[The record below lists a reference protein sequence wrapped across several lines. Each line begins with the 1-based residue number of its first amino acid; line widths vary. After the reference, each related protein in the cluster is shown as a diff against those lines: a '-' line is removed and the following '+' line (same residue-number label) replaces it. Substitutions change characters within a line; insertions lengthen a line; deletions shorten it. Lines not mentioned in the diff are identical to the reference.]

1 MRGLACD
8 ISQSR
13 RPPGRVELGGQM
25 RNKVVPSAL
34 QAIADLQPGMR
45 VMYGG
50 FAPTMSLPISLLSA
64 VVAHGASDLTVI
76 GCTIGYGHLGPQM
89 LAEAGLVKKFI
100 GSAAT
105 QVARPTVFEDQILDG
120 EIDVEIVPQGTLAE
134 RMRAAGAGL
143 AAFYTL
149 TGAGTTLEENRE
161 VREFD
166 GRRYLLEPALR
177 ADFALLWASEVD
189 EAGNCRFEG
198 TTRNFQTVMAT
209 AADVVVVEA
218 EKIVP
223 VGQIDPEDVHL
234 PGIFIDRVV
243 AIEVP
248 YEERMEVARVQPRDV
263 SGKAGSEK
271 GLDRDQMGLRA
282 AKLIAGYD
290 YVNLG
295 IGLPVL
301 AGRWLEKLGARVIL
315 HGENGVVG
323 YRTLA
328 DKSQWNPNVFDAGSQ
343 PAELV
348 PGSAIVDSAGA
359 FTMARGGHL
368 DAVVLGAYEVSRGG
382 DIANWARP
390 GVGGPLIG
398 GAMDLIAGESELIVV
413 LEHTTRKGQPRI
425 VEECTLP
432 VTGRGC
438 VNTIITNLAVIDVE
452 ADGLRLRE
460 LAPGV
465 TVEEVVAATGCP
477 LIVPDDVPVM
487 GL

>member
-1 MRGLACD
+1 MR
-8 ISQSR
+8 S
-13 RPPGRVELGGQM
+13 
-25 RNKVVPSAL
+25 KVAPSAFDAL
-34 QAIADLQPGMR
+34 AGLRSGMS

-50 FAPTMSLPISLLSA
+50 FAPTMSLPISLLVA
-64 VVAHGASDLTVI
+64 VVEHGVGELTVI
-76 GCTIGYGHLGPQM
+76 GCTIGYGQLGPQM

-105 QVARPTVFEDQILDG
+105 QVARPTVFEDKILSG
-120 EIDVEIVPQGTLAE
+120 EIDIEMVPQGTLAE

-149 TGAGTTLEENRE
+149 TGSGTDLEENRE

-198 TTRNFQTVMAT
+198 TTRNFQTAMAT
-209 AADVVVVEA
+209 AADTVIVEA

-223 VGQIDPEDVHL
+223 VGEIEPNDVHL
-234 PGIFIDRVV
+234 PGIFVDHVV
-243 AIEVP
+243 PVEVP
-248 YEERMEVARVQPRDV
+248 YEERLEVARLQPRNV
-263 SGKAGSEK
+263 SGKTGSGH
-271 GLDRDQMGLRA
+271 GLDREQMGLRA
-282 AKLIAGYD
+282 AKLITGYR

-301 AGRWLEKLGARVIL
+301 AGRWLERLGAQVVL
-315 HGENGVVG
+315 HGENGIVG
-323 YRTLA
+323 YQSLE
-328 DKSQWNPNVFDAGSQ
+328 DKTQWNPNVFDAGSQ
-343 PAELV
+343 PAMFV
-348 PGSAIVDSAGA
+348 PGSVVVDSAAA

-368 DAVVLGAYEVSRGG
+368 DAVVLGAYEVSRSG

-398 GAMDLIAGESELIVV
+398 GAMDLIAGGSELIAV
-413 LEHTTRKGQPRI
+413 LEHTTRQGDPRI
-425 VEECTLP
+425 VAECKLP

-438 VNTIITNLAVIDVE
+438 VNKIVTNLALIDV
-452 ADGLRLRE
+452 ASDGLHLRE
-460 LAPGV
+460 VAPGV
-465 TVEEVVAATGCP
+465 SVDEVISATGCP
-477 LIVPDDVPVM
+477 LSIPNDVPVM
-487 GL
+487 DL

>member
-1 MRGLACD
+1 MR
-8 ISQSR
+8 S
-13 RPPGRVELGGQM
+13 
-25 RNKVVPSAL
+25 KVVPSAL
-34 QAIADLQPGMR
+34 EAIADLRPGMS

-50 FAPTMSLPISLLSA
+50 FAPTMSLPVGLLSA
-64 VVAHGASDLTVI
+64 VVAHGAGELTVI
-76 GCTIGYGHLGPQM
+76 GCTIGYGRLGPQM
-89 LAEAGLVKKFI
+89 LAEAGLVRKFI

-105 QVARPTVFEDQILDG
+105 QVARPTVFEDKILAG
-120 EIDVEIVPQGTLAE
+120 EIEVEVVPQGTLAE

-149 TGAGTTLEENRE
+149 TGAGTALEEQRE
-161 VREFD
+161 VRKFD

-177 ADFALLWASEVD
+177 ADFALLWASVVD

-198 TTRNFQTVMAT
+198 TTRNFQTAMAT

-223 VGQIDPEDVHL
+223 VGEIDPEDVHI

-243 AIEVP
+243 PIAVP

-263 SGKAGSEK
+263 SGKSGSGK
-271 GLDRDQMGLRA
+271 GLDRGQMGLRTA
-282 AKLIAGYD
+282 QLIADYD

-301 AGRWLEKLGARVIL
+301 AGRWLERLGAPVVL
-315 HGENGVVG
+315 HGENGIVG
-323 YRTLA
+323 YRSLQ
-328 DKSQWNPNVFDAGSQ
+328 DKAQWNPNVFDAGSQ

-348 PGSAIVDSAGA
+348 PGSVVVDSATA

-398 GAMDLIAGESELIVV
+398 GAMDLIAGASELIAV
-413 LEHTTRKGQPRI
+413 LEHTTRRGQPRI

-438 VNTIITNLAVIDVE
+438 VNTIVTNLAVIDVE
-452 ADGLRLRE
+452 TDGLRLRE

-465 TVEEVVAATGCP
+465 SVEEVLAATGCP
-477 LIVPDDVPVM
+477 LTVPDDLPVM
-487 GL
+487 EL

>member
-1 MRGLACD
+1 
-8 ISQSR
+8 
-13 RPPGRVELGGQM
+13 M

-34 QAIADLQPGMR
+34 EAIAELQPGMH
-45 VMYGG
+45 VMFGG

-64 VVAHGASDLTVI
+64 MVEHGAGDLTVI
-76 GCTIGYGHLGPQM
+76 GCTIGYGRLGPQM

-105 QVARPTVFEDQILDG
+105 QVARPTVFEDKILAG
-120 EIDVEIVPQGTLAE
+120 AIEVEIVPQGTLAE

-149 TGAGTTLEENRE
+149 TGAGTALEENRE

-166 GRRYLLEPALR
+166 GRTYLLEPALR

-198 TTRNFQTVMAT
+198 TTRNFQTAMAT
-209 AADVVVVEA
+209 AAEIVVVEA

-223 VGQIDPEDVHL
+223 VGAIDPEDVHL

-243 AIEVP
+243 AVEVP
-248 YEERMEVARVQPRDV
+248 YEERLEVARIQPRDV
-263 SGKAGSEK
+263 AGKTGSGV
-271 GLDRDQMGLRA
+271 GLDRDQMGLRT

-301 AGRWLEKLGARVIL
+301 AGRWLERLGARVVL
-315 HGENGVVG
+315 HGENGVMG
-323 YRTLA
+323 YRALA
-328 DKSQWNPNVFDAGSQ
+328 DKARWDPNVFDAGSQ
-343 PAELV
+343 PAELL
-348 PGSAIVDSAGA
+348 PGSAVIDSAGA

-368 DAVVLGAYEVSRGG
+368 DAVVLGAYEVSGGG
-382 DIANWARP
+382 DIANWVRP

-398 GAMDLIAGESELIVV
+398 GAMDLIAGDAELIAV
-413 LEHTTRKGQPRI
+413 LEHTTRKGVPRI

-438 VNTIITNLAVIDVE
+438 VNTIVTNLALIAVE
-452 ADGLRLRE
+452 ADGLHLRE

-465 TVEEVVAATGCP
+465 SVEQVVAATGCP
-477 LIVPDDVPVM
+477 LTVPADVPTM
-487 GL
+487 EL